1 MRMKKL
7 FIGTAAAVAFGMSG
21 TAFGYYIGDGATDVG
36 DLDIYVDGT
45 GVLSGEQA
53 ETDWVSG
60 ALGFDVTLTNKTED
74 TSFTVVDGETSI
86 IAFELASGPGWYLV
100 KDAQTSIL
108 FQNVASL
115 FWGVFDLEDYFGT
128 HKLEELELSHV
139 TEFNGG
145 TVTVPEP
152 GTLALLGLGLV
163 GLGLARRKKASE

>member
-7 FIGTAAAVAFGMSG
+7 LIGTAAALALSASG
-21 TAFGYYIGDGATDVG
+21 TAFGYYIGTTDVG
-36 DLDIYVDGT
+36 ALDTYVDDT

-60 ALGFDVTLTNKTED
+60 VLGFDVTLADKTENVD
-74 TSFTVVDGETSI
+74 FTVVDGETSI
-86 IAFELASGPGWYLV
+86 IAFELMSGPGYYLV
-100 KDAQTSIL
+100 KDAQTTVL

-115 FWGVFDLEDYFGT
+115 FWGVFDLASYFGT
-128 HKLEELELSHV
+128 NKLEDLQLSHV
-139 TEFNGG
+139 TEFDGG

-163 GLGLARRKKASE
+163 GLGLARRKNKAA